1 MDDLSR
7 SENDGNAEL
16 WGLMNF
22 VKTNHAPFK
31 ILNGDELWNL
41 VSDENS
47 FWEYYKDW
55 VKEN

>member
-22 VKTNHAPFK
+22 VKTNPAPFK